1 MMKYTVGKPKIKT
14 AFTYVIFIC
23 AYGVL
28 LIMANMWEGMRIVG
42 ILTILI
48 AIFIVFP
55 GISYCEL
62 MWRVDQ
68 NVLQY
73 TYHDNMLMKICS
85 FYKHIFHTHQLDY
98 QMTLN
103 LSQIDY
109 IDINYAK
116 VPRFPYGAIGYDV
129 WFNVH
134 TYDGSI
140 YSFIALTLSGR
151 KDFNKAVNYLK
162 EQGIHFQDHY
172 HILDALQQKERLSDH
187 LDKIEKEQSK

>member
-1 MMKYTVGKPKIKT
+1 MKYIVGRPKMKT
-14 AFTYVIFIC
+14 AFIFVMLIC
-23 AYGVL
+23 AYGVS
-28 LIMANMWEGMRIVG
+28 IFIADVWEGMQIVG
-42 ILTILI
+42 ILTILVGI
-48 AIFIVFP
+48 LIVFP

-73 TYHDNMLMKICS
+73 TYHDNMLMKIS
-85 FYKHIFHTHQLDY
+85 TFYKHIFHTHQLEY

-103 LSQIDY
+103 ISQIDY
-109 IDINYAK
+109 IEINYAK
-116 VPRFPYGAIGYDV
+116 VPRLPYGAMGYDV

-151 KDFNKAVNYLK
+151 KDFNKAVDYLK
-162 EQGIHFQDHY
+162 KQGIHFQDHY
-172 HILDALQQKERLSDH
+172 HILDALQTKERLSDH
-187 LDKIEKEQSK
+187 LDKIEKEQTK